1 MKRISKMCIC
11 LFLALVLM
19 GTFTKAAYGEES
31 GFQYFIT
38 ENSAGTKE
46 VCIYGYN
53 GTEENLII
61 PEEIEG
67 YKVGEVNFIS
77 YIFGG
82 DVRGLNK
89 TVKTVTLPSSV
100 RIFNGSFL
108 ESLEDIIIDENNPYI
123 ESEDGIVY
131 NKSKQLMFIIRGKSG
146 VLDIKEGVTG
156 FSEEFVC
163 ECPGITAIN
172 LPASFKQWYNN
183 TSFPKLECI
192 NISHENTEFA
202 SVDGIL
208 YDKEKK
214 TLIYCPNGKG
224 GEVNIPDSVTVIEYG
239 AFLGCNYIKNIT
251 IPDSV
256 TGIGEY
262 AFSGCESLEEINFPN
277 TIEKFPTEMLSYCTS
292 LKSITIP
299 ASVKSISAGV
309 FKLSGLT
316 EIKVDENS
324 ADFSVRDGML
334 CDKKGQCLIMYPPNS
349 EENVNIPE
357 YITSIADMAFTSGTE
372 IVKVVIPDSVKS
384 LGNNLFENC
393 TCLEEVVLPEG
404 IKSIPYSA
412 FSLCENLKKIN
423 IPSTVT
429 EIGDDA
435 FCGCT
440 SLKSITIPENVTN
453 IGMFILLSSGIENV
467 KIESAVLNSIAN
479 YAFET
484 FGEEVNIYVDDEGV
498 YNRINSNKSSYGQ
511 SINLIL
517 NKKPDPLQLSTYD
530 VTLYTGSAK
539 KSITVKATLTGIS
552 GTVKWKTSKKSVAT
566 VKNGR
571 ITAVGKGTSVITAS
585 VGEYTKKIKVTVKNP
600 TITVSDGSESV
611 STIKVKRGK
620 AVYYRVHV
628 NPSKSGIKLAVD
640 KNAKKFAKVT
650 LKNNI
655 LTVKGIKKG
664 NVKFKLQ
671 SGKTSKTVN
680 VRIN

>member
-1 MKRISKMCIC
+1 MKKISKLNIC
-11 LFLALVLM
+11 LIFAFVLM

-31 GFQYFIT
+31 RFEYYIT
-38 ENSAGTKE
+38 ESSVGTTE
-46 VCIYGYN
+46 ICIYGYN
-53 GTEENLII
+53 GTEENLVI

-67 YKVGEVNFIS
+67 YKVGEVTLDS
-77 YIFGG
+77 YIFGDFG
-82 DVRGLNK
+82 EYGQRLNK

-100 RIFNGSFL
+100 RIFNGSSL
-108 ESLEDIIIDENNPYI
+108 EYLEDIIIDADNPYI

-131 NKSKQLMFIIRGKSG
+131 NKSKELMYVIRGKSG

-156 FSEEFVC
+156 FSESFVC
-163 ECPGITAIN
+163 QCPELTGIN
-172 LPASFKQWYNN
+172 LPASFKLWYNDMKC
-183 TSFPKLECI
+183 PKLENI
-192 NISHENTEFA
+192 NVSQDNTDFS

-214 TLIYCPNGKG
+214 TIICCPNGKSG
-224 GEVNIPDSVTVIEYG
+224 DINIPDSVTAIEYG
-239 AFLGCNYIKNIT
+239 AFEGCHYIKG
-251 IPDSV
+251 V
-256 TGIGEY
+256 
-262 AFSGCESLEEINFPN
+262 
-277 TIEKFPTEMLSYCTS
+277 
-292 LKSITIP
+292 TIP
-299 ASVKSISAGV
+299 ASVKYISAGA
-309 FKLSGLT
+309 FRLSGLT

-334 CDKKGQCLIMYPPNS
+334 CDKEGECLIMYPPNS

-357 YITSIADMAFTSGTE
+357 YITSIESMAFTSSTK

-384 LGNNLFENC
+384 LGNNIFENC

-404 IKSIPYSA
+404 ITSIPYGA
-412 FSLCENLKKIN
+412 FSLCENLKKLN

-429 EIGDDA
+429 EIDDNA
-435 FCGCT
+435 FYGCA
-440 SLKSITIPENVTN
+440 SLKSITIPKNVKS
-453 IGMFILLSSGIENV
+453 IGMFILLFSGIEDV
-467 KIESAVLNSIAN
+467 TIESSVLNSITN

-484 FGEEVNIYVDDEGV
+484 FGEKVNIYVDDEAV
-498 YNRINSNKSSYGQ
+498 YNKINNNKSSYGN
-511 SINLIL
+511 SINVIL
-517 NKKPDPLQLSTYD
+517 NKKPDPLQLSTYN

-539 KSITVKATLTGIS
+539 KSITVKASLTGIL
-552 GTVKWKTSKKSVAT
+552 GTVKWNTSKKSVAT

-571 ITAVGKGTSVITAS
+571 ITAVDKGTAVITAS

-600 TITVSDGSESV
+600 AITVSDGSESV

-620 AVYYRVHV
+620 TVYYRAHV
-628 NPSKSGIKLAVD
+628 NPSKSGIKLTID

-671 SGKTSKTVN
+671 SGKTSKTIKIKVN
-680 VRIN
+680 